1 MTGATGFV
9 GSRFVGE
16 FGGDER
22 REPTGRDRRE
32 PVSVIL
38 PTLEWGPVP
47 EQLAAQLRPGDEL
60 LVVCDSASDPVFGRE
75 TPERVEVLAA
85 GEPDGCSGKANAMA
99 CGMERARNDRF
110 VWTDDD
116 FDHGPNWLDRLVA
129 AGRERGPATV
139 VPYFVG
145 PGWWRPVE
153 PMLLTF
159 LSLPMYLEVGAWG
172 DWAWGGGVTFARE
185 EVDVDALVADL
196 RRSLSDDG
204 VLTDH
209 LRPVATVKSMR
220 AAVRVPG
227 DFQTVVHRVVRLAR
241 IPHLYEGF
249 AGMFALSV
257 LLVGLAVAF
266 PLPTALVATAV
277 AGGVYATLGVRRW
290 TFLLAYLALF
300 VMLPTTAS
308 GILVSEFEWGGRRY
322 RMTDVD
328 DVEVLGP
335 AETAGR

>member
-1 MTGATGFV
+1 MA
-9 GSRFVGE
+9 S
-16 FGGDER
+16 
-22 REPTGRDRRE
+22 RRE

-75 TPERVEVLAA
+75 TPENVEIIAA
-85 GEPDGCSGKANAMA
+85 GEPESCSGKANAMA
-99 CGMERARNDRF
+99 YGMERARNDRF

-116 FDHGPNWLDRLVA
+116 FDHERDWLDRLVA
-129 AGRERGPATV
+129 AGRERGAASV

-153 PMLLTF
+153 PILLTF
-159 LSLPMYLEVGAWG
+159 LTLPMYLEVGAWG

-185 EVDVDALVADL
+185 EIDVDALVADL

-204 VLTDH
+204 VLTEH
-209 LRPVATVKSMR
+209 LRPVHSVRSMR

-227 DFQTVVHRVVRLAR
+227 DFRTVVHRAVRLAR

-249 AGMFALSV
+249 VGMVALS
-257 LLVGLAVAF
+257 LVFVALSLAF
-266 PLPTALVATAV
+266 PLPAVLVSTAV
-277 AGGVYATLGVRRW
+277 AGGVYALLGVRRW

-300 VMLPTTAS
+300 VMVPVTAS
-308 GILVSEFEWGGRRY
+308 GVFVSEFEWGGRRY
-322 RMTDVD
+322 RMRDVD

-335 AETAGR
+335 AETTGR